1 MVFASLRARV
11 IATALAAVALSS
23 VLILGT
29 LALMIGP
36 ATRASQDRELHR
48 IMNKAISLEGKVRVE
63 QLADRLSQPGY
74 SVVITS
80 KGKSYVPTKG
90 GNYVIQSSDYDSKY
104 LTLEASLPVT
114 GLTVTVATL
123 SFDTYGVFGQV
134 FSIGVPTLIGVLLI
148 LGLAIALAMRVAL
161 RPLDDMTTL
170 ATEIAE
176 GELGGRLEVKD
187 PNTELGRTA
196 VAFDKMLDALEDSLH
211 RAQAAEARL
220 RQLCADVAHELR
232 SPISSMVAA
241 ADNLMREISLGGR
254 NAAATRN
261 LAEETSMAV
270 VRDGRRASRI
280 VGDLTLAAQLDVA
293 ELAQHEVLPVRMD
306 ASEMLQSTVANAQLH
321 SDFSIQLT
329 NTAGPTW
336 VHADP
341 DRLQQIINNLLS
353 NANRWA
359 ESKILVSAERDG
371 NSWVVRVTD
380 DGPGVPADQRENI
393 FGRFVR
399 LDTNRARSRGGS
411 GLGLAISQALATAQQ
426 GSLRCLENDSVT
438 GGAVFELRL
447 PIAK

>member
-1 MVFASLRARV
+1 MVLASLRARV
-11 IATALAAVALSS
+11 IATALAAVAVSS
-23 VLILGT
+23 VLILAT

-36 ATRASQDRELHR
+36 TARASQDRELHL
-48 IMNKAISLEGKVRVE
+48 ILNKAIALEGKVRVD
-63 QLADRLSQPGY
+63 QLADRLSRPGY

-80 KGKSYVPTKG
+80 KGKNYVPTKS
-90 GNYVIQSSDYDSKY
+90 GNYVISSSDYDSKY
-104 LTLEASLPVT
+104 LTVQASLPVT
-114 GLTVTVATL
+114 GVTVTVATL
-123 SFDTYGVFGQV
+123 SFDTYGVLGQLL
-134 FSIGVPTLIGVLLI
+134 SIGVPTLIGVMLI

-170 ATEIAE
+170 ATQIAE
-176 GELGGRLEVKD
+176 GELGGRLEVTD

-196 VAFDKMLDALEDSLH
+196 VAFDKMLDALEESLH

-254 NAAATRN
+254 KPAAIRN

-293 ELAQHEVLPVRMD
+293 ELAQHEVLPVRLE
-306 ASEMLQSTVANAQLH
+306 ASELLRETVANAQLH
-321 SDFSIQLT
+321 SDFEILLT
-329 NTAGPTW
+329 NGAGETF
-336 VHADP
+336 VNADP

-353 NANRWA
+353 NASHWA
-359 ESKILVSAERDG
+359 ESKILISAARDG
-371 NSWVVRVTD
+371 KFWVLRVTD

-411 GLGLAISQALATAQQ
+411 GLGLAISQALATAQG
-426 GSLRCLENDSVT
+426 GSLRCLENDSVI

-447 PIAK
+447 PAVK

>member
-1 MVFASLRARV
+1 
-11 IATALAAVALSS
+11 
-23 VLILGT
+23 
-29 LALMIGP
+29 
-36 ATRASQDRELHR
+36 
-48 IMNKAISLEGKVRVE
+48 
-63 QLADRLSQPGY
+63 
-74 SVVITS
+74 
-80 KGKSYVPTKG
+80 
-90 GNYVIQSSDYDSKY
+90 
-104 LTLEASLPVT
+104 
-114 GLTVTVATL
+114 
-123 SFDTYGVFGQV
+123 
-134 FSIGVPTLIGVLLI
+134 
-148 LGLAIALAMRVAL
+148 
-161 RPLDDMTTL
+161 
-170 ATEIAE
+170 
-176 GELGGRLEVKD
+176 
-187 PNTELGRTA
+187 
-196 VAFDKMLDALEDSLH
+196 
-211 RAQAAEARL
+211 
-220 RQLCADVAHELR
+220 
-232 SPISSMVAA
+232 MVAA

-254 NAAATRN
+254 NAAATRS

-306 ASEMLQSTVANAQLH
+306 ASELLQSTVANAQLH
-321 SDFSIQLT
+321 SEFSIQLT

-359 ESKILVSAERDG
+359 ETKILVSAERAG